1 MPKKVGSIT
10 LEYDRGDGVIESQA
24 FDAEFHNAL
33 ITGDV
38 SALEG
43 TFVGKLDANAVDAV
57 SRLNIAGRAVAITK
71 TGKRGSSDDPPRIG
85 FDDDGVYR
93 SLIDIALEVPLGS
106 SSGVFVAANL
116 SYQCVDTKGDENSMF
131 PCQYRILVDGA
142 AYFTS
147 AVEVWGN
154 WFMNFDYHIH
164 EMLLYLSAGQTHTIS
179 LQYRWFDRPTNVYP
193 LFRNITYRAD
203 IMRK

>member
-1 MPKKVGSIT
+1 MEPKKVGSIT

-38 SALEG
+38 SALTG
-43 TFVGKLDANAVDAV
+43 TFNGKLDVNAIDAV

-71 TGKRGSSDDPPRIG
+71 AGRRDSSDGLG

-93 SLIDIALEVPLGS
+93 SLIDIALEVPFGTT
-106 SSGVFVAANL
+106 SGVFVAANL

-131 PCQYRILVDGA
+131 PCQYRILVDGV

-147 AVEVWGN
+147 AVEAWGN
-154 WFMNFDYHIH
+154 WFLMFDYHIH
-164 EMLLYLSAGQTHTIS
+164 EMLLYMKAGQTHTIS

-203 IMRK
+203 ILRK